1 MKNLFLDTNVLMDIL
16 ANRIPFY
23 ESSSKVY
30 KLGLNKKCNLFTS
43 SNTINTLHYLLKKF
57 IGEQDIRKA
66 LDEITDIVSV
76 IPVNLDMIKKS
87 LKSNHKD
94 FEDAIQIYSAQSIK
108 GMDCIVTRDLKNYKN
123 AEIQVY
129 TPDQFLN
136 QI

>member
-108 GMDCIVTRDLKNYKN
+108 GMDCIVTRDLKDYKN
-123 AEIQVY
+123 SEIQVY

>member
-108 GMDCIVTRDLKNYKN
+108 GMDCIVTRDLKDYKN
-123 AEIQVY
+123 TEIQVY